1 MRNKK
6 IDIKDTIAFGDN
18 FNDIEMIEYAG
29 IGVAMG
35 NAEETLKQKSDYI
48 TLSNE
53 EDGVGKFLNDLFY

>member
-1 MRNKK
+1 
-6 IDIKDTIAFGDN
+6 
-18 FNDIEMIEYAG
+18 
-29 IGVAMG
+29 MG